1 MSGETV
7 STDERAA
14 AVAAAVTQY
23 KPPKLIDLGTIV
35 LKVENDGF
43 AARLTLFSMAGPATM
58 AVLHTDK
65 LNELREAL
73 S

>member
-1 MSGETV
+1 MNDRTLTTE
-7 STDERAA
+7 DRAK
-14 AVAAAVTQY
+14 AVAAAVSTY
-23 KPPKLIDLGTIV
+23 KPPKFIDLGAMV

-43 AARLTLFSMAGPATM
+43 AVRLTMFSIASPATM